1 MSAEVLLD
9 VGKGAGCIA
18 EVAGC
23 IAEVAG
29 CVAGVAGGVA
39 GVAGGM
45 SNRVEE
51 GVSKQ
56 KGEGVGGLVHEK
68 RGGGR

>member
-29 CVAGVAGGVA
+29 CVAGVAGG
-39 GVAGGM
+39 M